1 MAEEMPAAQGIVVG
15 DETIRRQ
22 AEDFFREF
30 SNGIA
35 RRAPVRSDKWY
46 LDEGSSH
53 SPATSIGSRAP
64 SIRSPSFSIFP
75 GARKRRRLI
84 AVPFATRPC
93 GLDPDRARPARRLQ
107 APISGNQPRRAG
119 AGQLNG
125 AGRNTTALRPCPL
138 SSTTPAIAVL
148 RESTKGTGT
157 DSAF

>member
-1 MAEEMPAAQGIVVG
+1 MAAEMPGAQGIVVG
-15 DETIRRQ
+15 DETIRRR
-22 AEDFFREF
+22 AEEFCREF

-35 RRAPVRSDKWY
+35 RRAPVRGDKWY

-53 SPATSIGSRAP
+53 SPATSIGSGPP

-84 AVPFATRPC
+84 AVPFATRPY

-125 AGRNTTALRPCPL
+125 AGRNTTALRP
-138 SSTTPAIAVL
+138 
-148 RESTKGTGT
+148 
-157 DSAF
+157 